1 MSPHGKDRKISIKE
15 QLNIFNLDE
24 INKPTVDIF
33 NYKDNSNTKLSI
45 IFIIGLIIGD
55 GTLYLRL
62 RKSNNNSI
70 WLIPTL
76 LIPQIKD
83 NYNDQ
88 NISLIKSYFH

>member
-62 RKSNNNSI
+62 RKSNKI
-70 WLIPTL
+70 WFIPTL

>member
-62 RKSNNNSI
+62 RKSNKI
-70 WLIPTL
+70 CFIPTL